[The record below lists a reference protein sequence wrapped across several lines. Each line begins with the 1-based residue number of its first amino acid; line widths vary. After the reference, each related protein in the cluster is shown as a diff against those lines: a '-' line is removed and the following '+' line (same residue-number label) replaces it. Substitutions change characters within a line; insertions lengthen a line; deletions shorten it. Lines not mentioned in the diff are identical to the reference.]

1 MSTVSGQSNDL
12 NVPAVDGQFFAGS
25 ISSPLGRFVTW
36 RATWPTAKLVW
47 LGPSS
52 RPRCCETAAP

>member
-1 MSTVSGQSNDL
+1 MSTVSGQSNVL

-47 LGPSS
+47 LSPFKQ
-52 RPRCCETAAP
+52 AQML